1 MSSMINSFANQII
14 RHYLVALAVSIV
26 NLSAMSAASMKQLR
40 IFFLLLCLPSLL
52 WAEPVT
58 IHAVGDIMLAG
69 SGARAYRKQGYSY
82 PFAAVSERLRQA
94 DIVIGNLEAPL
105 TTGGEEFLG
114 KKFRF
119 KVEPAALEAIKDSGF
134 THLALANNHI
144 LDYGPTGLQQTIQ
157 ALDAAGV
164 AYFGAGADL
173 GAARKAWLT
182 EVKGVKIAFL
192 SYSLVYPEEFF
203 ATNSRAG
210 TAPGYRPYYSEDI
223 RLARSRADYVVVSFH
238 WGEEGAKQPK
248 PYQQAAARKAIDA
261 GADVVLGHHPHV
273 LQGVEYYG
281 KGVIF
286 YSLGNFAFG
295 SMSRNSAASMIARI
309 ILDDGVKGV
318 EVIPLDVLNSRVRFQ
333 PKILSGKR
341 GQEAV
346 AEIGRLSEP
355 FGSRITSA
363 DEGYFVT
370 VPLVSTSD
378 RIRP

>member
-1 MSSMINSFANQII
+1 MKIVI
-14 RHYLVALAVSIV
+14 AL
-26 NLSAMSAASMKQLR
+26 L
-40 IFFLLLCLPSLL
+40 FLLLLPVS
-52 WAEPVT
+52 ARCEPVT
-58 IHAVGDIMLAG
+58 LHAVGDIMLAG
-69 SGARAYRKQGYSY
+69 SGTRAYRQHGYSY
-82 PFAAVSERLRQA
+82 PFAAVTERLQQA

-105 TTGGEEFLG
+105 AARGEEFLG

-119 KVEPAALEAIKDSGF
+119 KVDPSAIEAIQASGF

-144 LDYGPTGLQQTIQ
+144 LDYGSAGLQQTIKT
-157 ALDAAGV
+157 LDAAGV
-164 AYFGAGADL
+164 AHFGAGADL
-173 GAARKAWLT
+173 AAARKAWIS
-182 EVKGVKIAFL
+182 EVKGVKVAFL

-203 ATNSRAG
+203 ATNGRAG

-223 RLARSRADYVVVSFH
+223 KLARSRADYVVVSFH
-238 WGEEGAKQPK
+238 WGEEGAKFPK
-248 PYQQAAARKAIDA
+248 PYQQTTARNAIDA

-295 SMSRNSAASMIARI
+295 SMSRSSASSMIARI
-309 ILDDGVKGV
+309 TLDDGIKAV
-318 EVIPLDVLNSRVRFQ
+318 EIIPLDVLNSRVRFQ

-341 GQEAV
+341 GEEAV

-355 FGSRITSA
+355 FGSSVFSV
-363 DEGYFVT
+363 DELHFVT
-370 VPLVSTSD
+370 TPLVSTSD